1 MDTDEMREA
10 LKTNAKR
17 VKEPLMKA
25 VFRILFSRLMLVAVL
40 VVLQMYL
47 IYIGLDWLS
56 DYSKYFAP
64 VCSVLAGIVILII
77 LNSKNNEAYKL
88 SWSIIVAVL
97 PIAGLFIYLVTHI
110 NPMNKQHFK
119 KVNEKIAATEE
130 YQTTPLPVRDR
141 VKETDRNFRKM
152 VNYLEFTGGFPAYDN
167 TEVKYYPIGDDVF
180 EDMCAELEKAEEFI
194 FIEYFI
200 IAPGR
205 FWGTILDI
213 LERKVNEGVEV
224 RVMYDDMGCLWT
236 VPRRYFKKLHQ
247 KGIMSH
253 VFAPIRPFLSTY
265 YNNRDHRKIMVI
277 DGKVAFSGGI
287 NLADEYINEFKR
299 FGTWK
304 DNAFMLH
311 GDAVRNYTLMFL
323 QMWNASEEVDRQE
336 GYREYLNIDS
346 FRKPDLENDGFVI
359 PYADGPNR
367 QDNVAENVYLDII
380 NGATNHIDIMTP
392 YLIPDNNILHALKHA
407 AKTGVEV
414 NLIMPH
420 IPDKKLVNLVSKSYY
435 RELIRAGVHIY
446 EYLPGFV
453 HTKMVAA
460 DTTICATGTI
470 NLDYRSLYFHYECGC
485 LLYHNSAIVDIEE
498 DFTGTL
504 IKCREITLARI
515 NSWTVFFTIFT
526 GILRVFA
533 PLL

>member
-10 LKTNAKR
+10 LKSNVKK
-17 VKEPLMKA
+17 VKEPFLK
-25 VFRILFSRLMLVAVL
+25 VILKILFSRIMLIAILIAVQCYFL
-40 VVLQMYL
+40 YV
-47 IYIGLDWLS
+47 GLHWLS
-56 DYSKYFAP
+56 GYWKYFSLG
-64 VCSVLAGIVILII
+64 CNILAGVVIIVI
-77 LNSKNNEAYKL
+77 LNSKKNEAYKL

-97 PIAGLFIYLVTHI
+97 PVAGLVIYILTHLNPLDKRPLHKI
-110 NPMNKQHFK
+110 NM
-119 KVNEKIAATEE
+119 KIEE
-130 YQTTPLPVRDR
+130 SKEYSVTPLPVRDR
-141 VKETDRNFRKM
+141 VAEGDKGLQK
-152 VNYLEFTGGFPAYDN
+152 VVKYLETTGGFPCFDN

-200 IAPGR
+200 IAPGH
-205 FWGTILDI
+205 FWDTILDI

-236 VPRRYFKKLHQ
+236 LPRRYYKKLHN

-253 VFAPIRPFLSTY
+253 VFAPIRPFISTY

-304 DNAFMLH
+304 DNAFMLR

-323 QMWNASEEVDRQE
+323 QMWNATKEIDKAE
-336 GYREYLNIDS
+336 GYKEYLNVDS
-346 FRKPDLENDGFVI
+346 FRKPDLDTDGFVI

-367 QDNVAENVYLDII
+367 QDGVAENVYLDII

-420 IPDKKLVNLVSKSYY
+420 IPDKKLINLVSKSYY
-435 RELIRAGVHIY
+435 RELIRAGVHIF
-446 EYLPGFV
+446 EYTPGFV

-460 DTTICATGTI
+460 DTTICATGTV
-470 NLDYRSLYFHYECGC
+470 NLDYRSLYLHYECAC
-485 LLYHNSAIVDIEE
+485 LMYKNSAIADIED
-498 DFTGTL
+498 DFSKTL
-504 IKCREITLARI
+504 TKCSEITLEKI
-515 NSWTVFFTIFT
+515 DSWTVFFTIFT
-526 GILRVFA
+526 SILRVFA